1 MKLHI
6 DIYPEVRAENYS
18 VFGGLLSD
26 ATLVT
31 LLVDNKENIEKKKTF
46 CWLCFISMNIHKT
59 WQSNNKY
66 VLALIRRK
74 PQSYGI
80 TLLY

>member
-6 DIYPEVRAENYS
+6 DIYPKVRAENYS

-31 LLVDNKENIEKKKTF
+31 LLVDNKENIEKTNF
-46 CWLCFISMNIHKT
+46 L
-59 WQSNNKY
+59 
-66 VLALIRRK
+66 L
-74 PQSYGI
+74 
-80 TLLY
+80 TLLYIYEHSQNMAVK